1 MGELEQVAWFVQLQS
16 EENILFQA
24 LSQAVK
30 CEVMLCLGYVH
41 NLIKWMTRDPFYT
54 PER

>member
-24 LSQAVK
+24 LSQAAK
-30 CEVMLCLGYVH
+30 CEVMLCLGYVY
-41 NLIKWMTRDPFYT
+41 NLI
-54 PER
+54 E